1 MKSYVITIMDM
12 PESVEAADRC
22 IASMP
27 EFNIQKFPAITPM
40 KNRLVPEKL
49 AREKGIDLTWFH
61 QLDGAKYSRMTRCVA
76 AFLSHHTL
84 WEMCVRDNEEYQIFE
99 HDAVRVGNLPQHI
112 NYQGCITIGAPSYGK
127 FETPKKLGVQPLTQK
142 KYFGGAHAYRMKPH
156 AAQIIIDGAKH
167 YAAATDVFLSLD
179 FFPWLEE
186 FYPWPVVAKD
196 KFSTIQNAGGCSAK
210 HGYNKETYK
219 LL

>member
-12 PESVEAADRC
+12 PESVDAAKRC

-27 EFNIQKFPAITPM
+27 EFDVQMFPAITPIN
-40 KNRLVPEKL
+40 NRLTPDKL

-61 QLDGAKYSRMTRCVA
+61 QLDGAKYSRMNRCVA

-99 HDAVRVGNLPQHI
+99 HDAVRVGNLPMHI
-112 NYQGCITIGAPSYGK
+112 EHKGTITIGAPSYGK
-127 FETPKKLGVQPLTQK
+127 FETPRMLGVNPLTQK
-142 KYFGGAHAYRMKPH
+142 DYFGGAHAYRMKPS
-156 AAQIIIDGAKH
+156 AAEIIINQAKL
-167 YAAATDVFLSLD
+167 YAAATDVFLSKH

-186 FYPWPVVAKD
+186 YYPWPVIVKD
-196 KFSTIQNAGGCSAK
+196 TFSTIQNNGGCQAK
-210 HGYNKETYK
+210 HGYDKETYK
-219 LL
+219 IL